1 MKDIDEKNVRDTE
14 GDSISVSETGA
25 EIGKESNVNFIMC
38 NEYGVDLEK
47 TKVPLLESSEE
58 NDYDDYDTNFSLEEL
73 PGWND
78 EDYEDRHTIT
88 LLILGIII
96 AIILSYCAI
105 LTFKINKIDEA
116 LIANNIKIGS
126 NYSDALYSDVEVDV
140 LEEILIS
147 KVVDYGYSGDLI
159 AAIYYIDSLSDK
171 NMQPYDLFNKFAKAI
186 EDSNISL
193 TDTEYDAFAH
203 IINHKI
209 YEFMNNNRLSERE
222 AEKVGVMLQKVLNN
236 SLNRF

>member
-1 MKDIDEKNVRDTE
+1 MKDNDEKIIEGTEDTRSCNFE
-14 GDSISVSETGA
+14 SKA
-25 EIGKESNVNFIMC
+25 ELDKESNVNFIMC

-47 TKVPLLESSEE
+47 SKIPLLESSKEE
-58 NDYDDYDTNFSLEEL
+58 SFNEYNTNFDLEEL
-73 PGWND
+73 PGWSD

-105 LTFKINKIDEA
+105 LTFKINKIDET
-116 LIANNIKIGS
+116 LMANNIKIGS
-126 NYSDALYSDVEVDV
+126 NYSDALYNDVEVDV

-171 NMQPYDLFNKFAKAI
+171 DMQPYDLFNQFAKAI
-186 EDSNISL
+186 NDSNISL
-193 TDTEYDAFAH
+193 TDTEYDVFVH

-222 AEKVGVMLQKVLNN
+222 AEKVGVMLQKVLND